1 MTIYFDRFNA
11 IPCDLELMIRTVI
24 APAAG
29 NRQKAGNEV
38 EHLLNCFEQ
47 RKAELEQD
55 TAKRVEHILTE
66 LQKHFCNP
74 DNSDKDGIN
83 KKDAY
88 IFLIFISSPP
98 NQMEGFNKTVRDLL
112 NRFKQRKANLD
123 SLVTKHVKYALTE
136 LRQYDH
142 NPNTDRINE
151 LDAYIFRAFA
161 NYHLNYGISY

>member
-1 MTIYFDRFNA
+1 MSKMRIYFDPSNT
-11 IPCDLELMIRTVI
+11 IDCDLEQMIRTVI
-24 APAAG
+24 AQGAG
-29 NRQKAGNEV
+29 NKRIACNTVGY
-38 EHLLNCFEQ
+38 LLNCFEQ

-98 NQMEGFNKTVRDLL
+98 SQMEGFNKTVRDLL
-112 NRFKQRKANLD
+112 NRFKQREA
-123 SLVTKHVKYALTE
+123 SLNSFVTKHVKHALTE
-136 LRQYDH
+136 LQQYDR
-142 NPNTDRINE
+142 NPNTARINE

-161 NYHLNYGISY
+161 NHHLN